1 MNKYY
6 TKCILYAYLSID
18 AIIEQMDKSVEDRA
32 YYSMSDFSPAF
43 DQCLKIISLTDR
55 KDVLID
61 LKRLTTEILK
71 TFKLEDLRLLEYK
84 YFRSS
89 EKKRYSDID
98 FRARGYFRKQNKLVE
113 VFSEKLKNRGY
124 TDEWFTSKY
133 LCIDFFKN
141 LYRKVIEI
149 ENNSY
154 KNPKKNKGVK
164 RLKIS
169 A

>member
-1 MNKYY
+1 
-6 TKCILYAYLSID
+6 
-18 AIIEQMDKSVEDRA
+18 
-32 YYSMSDFSPAF
+32 
-43 DQCLKIISLTDR
+43 
-55 KDVLID
+55 
-61 LKRLTTEILK
+61 LK
-71 TFKLEDLRLLEYK
+71 TFNIEDFRLLEYK

-89 EKKRYSDID
+89 EKKRYLDID

-113 VFSEKLKNRGY
+113 VFSEKLKTRGY

-133 LCIDFFKN
+133 LELDFFKN

-154 KNPKKNKGVK
+154 KNPKKNKTVK
-164 RLKIS
+164 RLKMP